1 VALRRVFDSDKM
13 VADPADMAERAD
25 SPGRIFEQEP
35 LESGIRTRLATTP
48 CAIVRF
54 DPGLIGLDL
63 TATNISPFQA
73 CPQVRKSARVMPPP
87 KTQVPVIKETKWV
100 RSARTEDITNLPS

>member
-35 LESGIRTRLATTP
+35 LESGIRIRLATTRAP
-48 CAIVRF
+48 
-54 DPGLIGLDL
+54 L
-63 TATNISPFQA
+63 
-73 CPQVRKSARVMPPP
+73 
-87 KTQVPVIKETKWV
+87 
-100 RSARTEDITNLPS
+100 